1 MTKPLARDGALVG
14 AMLTTAFLA
23 VSFLGWTALSLPF
36 LPYDLFDWIA
46 RGLLKVRIGGTYPL
60 AEASRA
66 HADME
71 SRTTTGKLLL
81 IP

>member
-46 RGLLKVRIGGTYPL
+46 RVLPGSVATLGVDVVSVCALTHSAPAL
-60 AEASRA
+60 DLSLT
-66 HADME
+66 ME
-71 SRTTTGKLLL
+71 SL
-81 IP
+81 P